1 MHAGPGRDTKRQM
14 KSLNQSYIRMS
25 PHETKRKL
33 AEVSELLS
41 GDEQRSKGERDQ
53 KKRFVGLK

>member
-1 MHAGPGRDTKRQM
+1 
-14 KSLNQSYIRMS
+14 MS